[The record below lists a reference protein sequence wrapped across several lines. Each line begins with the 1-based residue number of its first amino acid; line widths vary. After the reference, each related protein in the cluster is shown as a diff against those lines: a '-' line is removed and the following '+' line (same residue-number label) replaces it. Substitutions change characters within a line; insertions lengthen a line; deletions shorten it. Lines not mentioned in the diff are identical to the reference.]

1 MNNIKTNGNLPETH
15 RTGTPDL
22 VEIRAYV
29 LQYGTHNQKA
39 LVKTVPVQVKIIKV
53 RQERYNHKRAW
64 FVNAWR
70 IVDPITG
77 EDKIQPWSGTKKE
90 ALETVVYMQWEVI

>member
-39 LVKTVPVQVKIIKV
+39 LVNQ
-53 RQERYNHKRAW
+53 
-64 FVNAWR
+64 
-70 IVDPITG
+70 
-77 EDKIQPWSGTKKE
+77 
-90 ALETVVYMQWEVI
+90 